1 MIIKVINLF
10 KIVPLKEGQLTIL
23 EDISFELERG
33 KSLSIVGPSGSGK
46 STLLGLLA
54 GLDSVSSGK
63 IFLNEHP
70 IHSLNEEK
78 RALIRKEN
86 VAFVFQSF
94 ELLSGLTALENVML
108 PLELKSF
115 TNVEKRAG
123 EFLQRVGLR
132 DRINHYPRQLSG
144 GEQQRV
150 AIARAF
156 ACNAKVLF
164 ADEPTGNL
172 DPKTSLKV
180 ANLLF
185 DVNSENTSSLVIVTH
200 DADLA
205 SRCEFQIE
213 LKQGKIL

>member
-63 IFLNEHP
+63 IFLNDHP

-123 EFLQRVGLR
+123 EFLQRVGLQ

-200 DADLA
+200 DAELA
-205 SRCEFQIE
+205 SRCDFQIE